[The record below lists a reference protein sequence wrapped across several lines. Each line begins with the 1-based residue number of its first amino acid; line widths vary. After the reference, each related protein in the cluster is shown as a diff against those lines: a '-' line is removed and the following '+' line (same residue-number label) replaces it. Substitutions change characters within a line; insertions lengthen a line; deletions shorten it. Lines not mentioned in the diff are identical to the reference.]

1 MTSDTDTVTGHCVCK
16 AYTVTIPRPTQ
27 MNLCHCVDC
36 RRWAGS
42 MRYSAHVGAPADK
55 VKLEGPK
62 PRTHSV
68 KGVDGENM
76 IRACGLYI
84 MPESRA
90 EKGPSFFKAG
100 AKLMFVGLFNP
111 GDVPTPT
118 METFTKDMESW
129 ETTARGVNAFEK
141 NGKF

>member
-1 MTSDTDTVTGHCVCK
+1 MILADRKRLTIDPDRGVIADT
-16 AYTVTIPRPTQ
+16 
-27 MNLCHCVDC
+27 
-36 RRWAGS
+36 
-42 MRYSAHVGAPADK
+42 YS
-55 VKLEGPK
+55 
-62 PRTHSV
+62 
-68 KGVDGENM
+68 
-76 IRACGLYI
+76 GLYI

-90 EKGPSFFKAG
+90 EKGPSFFKAGAYSLTLYLLSTCILIG